1 MSRMKNPF
9 IYGKQVSGKAFF
21 NRKKEKAGIRNVL
34 DGGSNVLLYGP
45 RRYGKSSLVGEVLSD
60 IRAEGGICAELNMM
74 DIASLDDF
82 IARFARVVYRELA
95 PVAGALN
102 LVTRYFR
109 RLSPSVGLDEEG
121 KPELRLSFSSGHAT
135 VENLREV
142 LQLPERL
149 CGKDRRIVIAID
161 EFQEVAELGLGA
173 QFERTMRSVIEKQQH
188 VSYLFLG
195 SKTHVLQRM
204 FTAKSRPF
212 YNSAQKFQLERPS
225 SDESVEFL
233 VRRFAS
239 VSLKLELPLAKEM
252 VRKVDNVPYYLQALG
267 SWTFNAVRG
276 REASSV
282 SRADVEE
289 GFESL
294 YAAERILLE
303 DTFRVHSESQRLLMR
318 ALAMEPT
325 ERFDEAYRRRN
336 GLSSTS
342 TVNTALRRLID
353 DATVEKTSYGYK
365 LSDPLLAH
373 HLVLVGSSFQFRV

>member
-60 IRAEGGICAELNMM
+60 IRVEGGICAELNMM

-82 IARFARVVYRELA
+82 IVRFARVVYRELA

-102 LVTRYFR
+102 LVAGFFR
-109 RLSPSVGLDEEG
+109 RLSPSVGLDEAG
-121 KPELRLSFSSGHAT
+121 KPELRISFSAGHAT

-161 EFQEVAELGLGA
+161 EFQEVAELG
-173 QFERTMRSVIEKQQH
+173 EKQQH

-212 YNSAQKFQLERPS
+212 YNSAQKFLLERPA
-225 SDESVEFL
+225 SDERAEFL

-318 ALAMEPT
+318 ALAIEPT

-373 HLVLVGSSFQFRV
+373 HLELVGSSFQFRV